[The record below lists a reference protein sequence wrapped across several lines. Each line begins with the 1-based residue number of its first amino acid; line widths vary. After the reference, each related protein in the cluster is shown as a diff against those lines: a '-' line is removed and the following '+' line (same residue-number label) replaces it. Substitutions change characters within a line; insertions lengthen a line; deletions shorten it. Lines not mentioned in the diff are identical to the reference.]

1 MRRRGIGAGDEL
13 GRRHAM
19 AIGKNVHIAGL
30 WCVKLGKAGP
40 SERFGDQIRARGHA
54 NASRR
59 RRSAKA
65 STRAATRLAAIL
77 ADDTFCSPDQAGM
90 LLTSST
96 VGC

>member
-1 MRRRGIGAGDEL
+1 
-13 GRRHAM
+13 M

-40 SERFGDQIRARGHA
+40 SERFRNQIRARCHA
-54 NASRR
+54 SAPRR
-59 RRSAKA
+59 DRSAKA
-65 STRAATRLAAIL
+65 STRAATRLAAML
-77 ADDTFCSPDQAGM
+77 TDDTFCSPDQAGM